1 MDQIEGRG
9 RRSRSDEIFGS
20 SSSTHWIDIRG
31 IFSAF
36 PPSGGSTTIP
46 EIVILKHY
54 LFFIEGGIQI
64 MKET

>member
-20 SSSTHWIDIRG
+20 SSSSNWIDIRG
-31 IFSAF
+31 IFNAF

-46 EIVILKHY
+46 EIVIVILN
-54 LFFIEGGIQI
+54 LFEGGIRI
-64 MKET
+64 MK